1 MIYVGIDPGQKGGVS
16 FVSSKTNYVTIPMPS
31 AFELNDILLNWNKDF
46 SIKHCFLERA
56 QSMPKQGVKSMFN
69 YGDHY
74 GQIQGILI
82 SQSISFTLVPP
93 KDWQKEMLKG
103 SCQKKTT
110 KERAL
115 EIARRLFPKEKFVPT
130 IRSTR
135 PHDGMIDSILLAE
148 FCRRKIL

>member
-1 MIYVGIDPGQKGGVS
+1 MIYVGIDPGQKGGIS
-16 FVSSKTNYVTIPMPS
+16 FVSSKNNYATFPMPS
-31 AFELNDILLNWNKDF
+31 AYELNEILLNWHKDF
-46 SIKHCFLERA
+46 NIKHCFLERA
-56 QSMPKQGVKSMFN
+56 QSMPKQGVKSMFS

-82 SQSISFTLVPP
+82 SQKISFSLIPP

-103 SCQKKTT
+103 SDQKKTT

-115 EIARRLFPKEKFVPT
+115 DIARRLFPKEKFQAT

-135 PHDGMIDSILLAE
+135 SHDGMIDSILLAE
-148 FCRRKIL
+148 FCRRKII